1 MECEGYVSFIARTF
15 PTPSGNRDPLSV
27 IRFYH
32 FQKVL
37 VHPVALDLT
46 SQL

>member
-15 PTPSGNRDPLSV
+15 PPPTGNRDPLSV

-37 VHPVALDLT
+37 VDPVALDLT